1 MLSQKISLSYKTYFK
16 NELYRIVEEIGSV
29 RHAGEIGS
37 MNIVALSLVVQN
49 SMADIF
55 LSKVNINR

>member
-29 RHAGEIGS
+29 RHVGEIGS

-49 SMADIF
+49 SMTDIF
-55 LSKVNINR
+55 LS